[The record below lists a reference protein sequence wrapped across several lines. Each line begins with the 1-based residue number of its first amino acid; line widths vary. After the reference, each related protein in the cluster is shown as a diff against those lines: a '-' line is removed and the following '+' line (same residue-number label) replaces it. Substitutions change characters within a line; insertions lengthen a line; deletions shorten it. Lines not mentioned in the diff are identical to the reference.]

1 MKLSDYKGEDALDL
15 LADILEPATSILG
28 DEVFREKM
36 REKEPPVKLAKY
48 ALKNHKGAILEIMAR
63 IDGEDPATYKPGIF
77 ELPSKVLDILND
89 KELMDLFTSQA
100 ESVTT
105 PAFGSVMENTEEK
118 DA

>member
-15 LADILEPATSILG
+15 LADIIEPATSILG
-28 DEVFREKM
+28 DSEFREKM
-36 REKEPPVKLAKY
+36 RAKEPPAKLAKY
-48 ALKNHKGAILEIMAR
+48 ALKKHKSAILEIMAR
-63 IDGEDPATYKPGIF
+63 IDGEDPQTYKPGIF

-100 ESVTT
+100 GSLTT
-105 PAFGSVMENTEEK
+105 PAFGSVMENIEEK